1 MSHRLSHPIAGVL
14 PPLLLAML
22 PLLGLNAHAQQAI
35 AAPASTAAARPPS
48 ATANVPQS
56 VGDLASALALAS
68 ARDPQLRELGARLE
82 QAQAGIDL
90 AHSLTPGPAAA
101 SLNHLSDRLQRDQGR
116 REWEVELATPLW
128 LPGQRAASARL
139 AEGTLAELQTRQA
152 LRQLA
157 LAGEL
162 RDSWWQIALA
172 RATHTLALERV
183 QTAQALAQT
192 VQRRYQSG
200 DVARV
205 DANLARTEQLSAQAE
220 ALEAATAL
228 MQAQQAYSALTGAP
242 PPDELAPEM
251 STATSPETS
260 PESALAPRP
269 DGHTEHPQW
278 RALQSAVALAHS
290 RLALVDNSRRDAP
303 ELALRWTTQRA
314 DALSPAEQAVGIK
327 LTVPLSSSD
336 RVRQD
341 SAGARADLAHA
352 EQALALLQAQLALAE
367 QRARSELATAEAQR
381 DLATARRELTAD
393 NLKLAQRAFDLGEQ
407 DLATLL
413 RARSADHEARA
424 WLTRQR
430 IACQAAVSRLQQAL
444 GLLPQPPLP
453 NPSSSQ
459 P

>member
-14 PPLLLAML
+14 PPLLLAVL
-22 PLLGLNAHAQQAI
+22 PLLSLNAHAQQTR
-35 AAPASTAAARPPS
+35 ASAAASIQAS
-48 ATANVPQS
+48 AVTAKGLQT
-56 VGDLASALALAS
+56 VGDLASALAQAS

-192 VQRRYQSG
+192 VRRRYQSG

-205 DANLARTEQLSAQAE
+205 DANLAHTEQLSAQAE

-251 STATSPETS
+251 STATSPE
-260 PESALAPRP
+260 SALAPRP
-269 DGHTEHPQW
+269 NGHTEHPQW

-341 SAGARADLAHA
+341 SAGARADLAQA
-352 EQALALLQAQLALAE
+352 EQALALLQAQLELAE

-381 DLATARRELTAD
+381 ELATARRELTAD

-413 RARSADHEARA
+413 RASSADHEARA

-444 GLLPQPPLP
+444 GLLPQLPQLPQPPQP